1 MSGQKYYNCVHCS
14 QEIPVYT
21 AFRKHA
27 WQLSEKRAKNSS
39 SRQRLCQTG
48 KSISRVMFV
57 LHRKFKFRSS
67 DHRRMNMLI
76 ALRGSISLV
85 LITRRTRQKFRN
97 SRRANWERDALFF
110 FNLSLIKPPVLKLER
125 GVTRK
130 SWAKYAM
137 ISIFLPTSAIYWS

>member
-1 MSGQKYYNCVHCS
+1 MNFSGGIPSESAVKVIRLA
-14 QEIPVYT
+14 EISIRLLKTLSVSWCQVRNIIIVCIAAKKFLFT
-21 AFRKHA
+21 QHSGNTRGNI
-27 WQLSEKRAKNSS
+27 SEKRAKNSS

-97 SRRANWERDALFF
+97 SRRAN
-110 FNLSLIKPPVLKLER
+110 
-125 GVTRK
+125 
-130 SWAKYAM
+130 
-137 ISIFLPTSAIYWS
+137 